1 MAVTWDFS
9 DNPSATAVTGKLKGD
24 FVVSGE
30 NKFEDITGTL
40 NFSTSDSQDS
50 LIGTAFGALSSL
62 VGADPARTGMSID
75 ITRKYSYYGEEE

>member
-9 DNPSATAVTGKLKGD
+9 DAPSATAVTGKLKGD

-40 NFSTSDSQDS
+40 NFSSSDSQDS

-62 VGADPARTGMSID
+62 VGADPSRSGMTID